1 MRVAVCLMCVLS
13 LPYSLSAST
22 LSVSSGSSLGSLA
35 SSRGSLNTSSS
46 RGSLNSLSS
55 GDLYYTPAE
64 PPSPLDLDYQCKLD
78 LLLQEPLTPS
88 GITYRRGDP
97 PGTITTIHEHEV
109 ENPHPHNTSLHTHAV
124 GTGTTDLVP
133 LAPLVAVSSKPAEPS
148 KSVTS
153 LSSRSSLSSLSPP
166 GSPLV
171 LEGVGAFPSAGPQDF
186 GDGDVGLVVSD
197 FGGLSLGFYDGQGM
211 GMFEPETGERDRG
224 EAGREGRGALATL
237 RESITGE
244 TFAMFKFFLSF
255 FFCEQCFFIGSQGQY
270 NHTNKVLHFPHP
282 FYNSNIPLADPP
294 NPQPWTTHN
303 IYENIY
309 KYIYIEKQVIKL
321 K

>member
-224 EAGREGRGALATL
+224 GEGGREGRGALSTL

-244 TFAMFKFFLSF
+244 TFALFNLY
-255 FFCEQCFFIGSQGQY
+255 FFCKQCTYTIPS
-270 NHTNKVLHFPHP
+270 
-282 FYNSNIPLADPP
+282 IPLAAPP
-294 NPQPWTTHN
+294 YPQPWTTHN
-303 IYENIY
+303 IYKNI
-309 KYIYIEKQVIKL
+309 
-321 K
+321 